1 MSPAD
6 DDAAATDTSQASR
19 PRWTAVADGA
29 TLCLVACQ
37 RIEQASVQAI
47 QRRRRFVIVLSGG
60 NTPRAVYRQLRKLDT
75 DWTRWQIYFGDERCL
90 PADAAG
96 RNSRMAA
103 TAWLDHVPVP
113 REQIHAIPAE
123 RGPEAGARAYAATL
137 AGIGIFDLV
146 LLGLGEDGHT
156 AALFPGQPWGDAAD
170 AADVL
175 AVTGAP
181 SPPPQRV
188 SLSAR
193 RLSRTRDLLF
203 IVAGESKRRAL
214 TRWRTGSALP
224 VRSIEAMTSI
234 EILFESALLA
244 RSASGLVD

>member
-1 MSPAD
+1 MNPAD
-6 DDAAATDTSQASR
+6 DELAASGASPAAR
-19 PRWTAVADGA
+19 PRWTAVVDAA

-47 QRRRRFVIVLSGG
+47 QRRRRLLLVLAGG
-60 NTPRAVYRQLRKLDT
+60 NTPRAVYRRLRRLDT

-90 PADAAG
+90 PVDAAG

-113 REQIHAIPAE
+113 RDQIHAIPAE
-123 RGPEAGARAYAATL
+123 RGPEAGARAYAAVL
-137 AGIGIFDLV
+137 AGIGSFDLV

-156 AALFPGQPWGDAAD
+156 AALFPGQPWGTGAD

-175 AVTGAP
+175 AVTAAP
-181 SPPPQRV
+181 HPPAQRV
-188 SLSAR
+188 SLSAH

-203 IVAGESKRRAL
+203 IVAGDSKRRAL
-214 TRWRTGSALP
+214 ARWRAGGALP
-224 VRSIEAMTSI
+224 VRSIEALVSI
-234 EILFESALLA
+234 EILFEA
-244 RSASGLVD
+244 G